1 MDEVWLILNIA
12 YELALSALP
21 LVVVGIGSWLALL
34 WAARSGLRLRHV
46 PLALAVG
53 LLAAALAFLAL
64 PPLTGASL
72 ADMAHWLD
80 WATLACL
87 SLGFGVGVALM
98 AWPVICLL
106 RQPALPAVPVHRL
119 PRRPTTA
126 RRSAA
131 ARHAGP
137 SPRAPPPGRRRS
149 SASH

>member
-1 MDEVWLILNIA
+1 MHEVWLILSIA

-34 WAARSGLRLRHV
+34 WAARNGLSLRHV
-46 PLALAVG
+46 PLALGAG
-53 LLAAALAFLAL
+53 LLAAVMAFLAV

-80 WATLACL
+80 WATLAGL
-87 SLGFGVGVALM
+87 SLGFGAVVALM
-98 AWPVICLL
+98 AWPLISLL
-106 RQPALPAVPVHRL
+106 RQPALPVLPLRRLHHR
-119 PRRPTTA
+119 PMPA

-131 ARHAGP
+131 AGHAGP
-137 SPRAPPPGRRRS
+137 SLRVPQPGRRRS